1 MANAFLP
8 HHSKV
13 LTQLGMNKCYHYIH
27 HMDVESWRFAQQPRH
42 SCSSL
47 ATYWPRDCRQVGL
60 SLRSLQGSLLSCWM
74 GVMWDCQPH
83 SVLGTIKWDSA
94 NKIPIFC
101 TFSLMVNASES
112 LGILS
117 LLCLVFLLLLL
128 SLLPVP
134 SSSSWA
140 AEASSPPPSV
150 CDMFTRQTKVSCQ
163 NCRCVWFSVDWPF
176 SVRPAFLIPQG
187 QCLL

>member
-27 HMDVESWRFAQQPRH
+27 HLDVGSWRFAQQPRH

-60 SLRSLQGSLLSCWM
+60 SLRSLRGSLLSCWM
-74 GVMWDCQPH
+74 GVMWHCQPH

-101 TFSLMVNASES
+101 TISGSWWMHLNHKGFSLFSASFSFSCFFLSFLFHLRHHEQQQHRPHHHLYVICS
-112 LGILS
+112 LTKPR
-117 LLCLVFLLLLL
+117 CLVRIAGVFG
-128 SLLPVP
+128 
-134 SSSSWA
+134 
-140 AEASSPPPSV
+140 SV
-150 CDMFTRQTKVSCQ
+150 
-163 NCRCVWFSVDWPF
+163 
-176 SVRPAFLIPQG
+176 
-187 QCLL
+187 